1 MKIQKKTKSG
11 EALVDIRP
19 MIRSASAVF
28 DNGMVRISCV
38 LSADSQSFLNP
49 EYVVKYLREAVGV
62 MTSEDLLSESYTI
75 MRESAYLENME
86 PFN

>member
-1 MKIQKKTKSG
+1 
-11 EALVDIRP
+11 
-19 MIRSASAVF
+19 
-28 DNGMVRISCV
+28 
-38 LSADSQSFLNP
+38 LNP